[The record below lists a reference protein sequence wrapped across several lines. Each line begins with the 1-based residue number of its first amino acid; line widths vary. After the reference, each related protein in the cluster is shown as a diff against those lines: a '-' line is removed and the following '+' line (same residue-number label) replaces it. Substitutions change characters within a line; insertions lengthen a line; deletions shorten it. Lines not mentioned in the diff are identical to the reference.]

1 MEDGKSLERKC
12 TSPVQGFTCCFV
24 GISPSPFLFFFL
36 FFFVLLLEQAVWG
49 NPVHAFRYIA
59 DIVLLIIYKT

>member
-1 MEDGKSLERKC
+1 MLLCRHITVS
-12 TSPVQGFTCCFV
+12 FFV
-24 GISPSPFLFFFL
+24 LFLV
-36 FFFVLLLEQAVWG
+36 FFVLLLEQAVWG